1 VIAAL
6 HFPEMICMHRK
17 RSAMMEHVFK
27 EKISFVYQRGKKL
40 LHTSPYF
47 PQRLFSARNE
57 KEMSMYGLQGK
68 STTYLSA

>member
-1 VIAAL
+1 
-6 HFPEMICMHRK
+6 MYTK

-47 PQRLFSARNE
+47 PQRLFSARIE
-57 KEMSMYGLQGK
+57 KEMCMYGLQGK
-68 STTYLSA
+68 TTTYLSA